1 MDDRWYFAY
10 GSNLDIDQKE
20 RRTGE
25 IREARRACLP
35 GYRITFDKLGGDRTG
50 KANITPDDTHVVWGV
65 AYLCSGEAL
74 TKMDDY
80 EGVLAVTIAAR
91 VCRFGANRMRHSMLS
106 LRRGRAVRGSPR
118 PPAPDYLQRIVRGA
132 RNHGL
137 PEEYIRRFSRQ
148 PKTRIAGACR

>member
-80 EGVLAVTIAAR
+80 EGVAGGHYRRESVQVRCESDETLDAVTYVAR
-91 VCRFGANRMRHSMLS
+91 EQYV
-106 LRRGRAVRGSPR
+106 GSPR

-137 PEEYIRRFSRQ
+137 PEEYIREIQ
-148 PKTRIAGACR
+148 QAAQDTE

>member
-1 MDDRWYFAY
+1 VDDRWYFAY
-10 GSNLDIDQKE
+10 GSNLDTNQKE

-25 IREARRACLP
+25 IREARCACLP
-35 GYRITFDKLGGDRTG
+35 GYRITFDKLGSDRTG

-80 EGVLAVTIAAR
+80 EGVAGGHYRRESLQVRCESDETLDAVTYVAGEQH
-91 VCRFGANRMRHSMLS
+91 V
-106 LRRGRAVRGSPR
+106 GSPI
-118 PPAPDYLQRIVRGA
+118 PPTPEYLHRIVSGA

-137 PEEYIRRFSRQ
+137 PEEYIREIQ
-148 PKTRIAGACR
+148 QAAQDTE